1 MKLLTRYIDFYTI
14 HLFHRNSE
22 GERLSIP
29 TRRYTFDAKII
40 TPQFFLSPLDYSH
53 SLYKILLNAGG
64 ATNKFFN
71 TGKRTERT
79 INLHKIILKLT
90 FSRRLIIDCC

>member
-1 MKLLTRYIDFYTI
+1 MKLLIRYIDFYTI
-14 HLFHRNSE
+14 HLFHRYPE
-22 GERLSIP
+22 ERLSIP
-29 TRRYTFDAKII
+29 IRRYIFDAKII

-53 SLYKILLNAGG
+53 SLYKILLDAGG